1 MNRPHDR
8 VPGLPTSRGAPS
20 EDHEWLETDGLGAF
34 ASGTS
39 SGIRTRRY
47 HGILSVATAPPGGR
61 CLLVNGV
68 ESTLELASGSIA
80 LSSQRYR
87 PDVVHP
93 DGASRIERFACEPWP
108 TWTLRL
114 PDGRALVHEL
124 FLVHGEPTAVL
135 SWRIEG
141 GAAAAASGARLRVRP
156 LVSGRD
162 IHTLH
167 HENERLRFEA
177 FVEGEQVAWRPYA
190 ELPEL
195 RLRSNA
201 RYAHD
206 PCWYRQFEYREER
219 ARGYDSTED
228 LAAPGVFE
236 FDLERGEALLVL
248 SARADAK
255 PAESDVARFVARAR
269 KAESARRGALGSA
282 LARAADH
289 YIVARGAGRT
299 IIAGYPWFGDWG
311 RDTFIALRGLCI
323 ATGRLGDARDILL
336 GWSELVR
343 DGLLPNRFP
352 DQGTEPEY
360 NSIDAALW
368 YVIAIDAYLKARAKL
383 GSPPAT
389 AERARLE
396 AAVGA
401 ILDGLSRGTRY
412 GIHVDDDGLLAAGEP
427 GVQLTWMD
435 AKVGDDVITP
445 RCGKPVEVQAL
456 WINALCIGA
465 EFDARWREL
474 AERAAASFAPKFWNE
489 ERGCLHDVVDVDH
502 VRGRVDATLRP
513 NQILAVAG
521 LPHALLRGRRA
532 RAVVDAL
539 EKQFWT
545 PLGLRSLAPDDPRY
559 APIYAGDPSQ
569 RDRVYHQGTVW
580 PWLMGPF
587 VEAWLAVRANSAAA
601 RDEARAR
608 FLAPLHAHLGEA
620 GLGHVSEIAD
630 ARAPHTPRGCPFQA
644 WSVGELLR
652 LELEVLAA
660 PAATAP
666 ARVEHVTG
674 VR

>member
-1 MNRPHDR
+1 MKRTPQTSVNRTMTR
-8 VPGLPTSRGAPS
+8 ANLS
-20 EDHEWLETDGLGAF
+20 ETHEWLETDGLGAF

-39 SGIRTRRY
+39 LGIRTRRY
-47 HGILSVATAPPGGR
+47 HGILSAALAPPGGR
-61 CLLVNGV
+61 HLLVNGV
-68 ESTLELASGSIA
+68 ECTLDTDGGPVA
-80 LSSQRYR
+80 LSSQRYA
-87 PDVVHP
+87 PDVLHP
-93 DGASRIERFACEPWP
+93 DGATRIERFDCDPWP
-108 TWTLRL
+108 TWSLRL

-124 FLVHGEPTAVL
+124 FLVHGEPTVVL
-135 SWRIEG
+135 SWRLHGDARG
-141 GAAAAASGARLRVRP
+141 GRARLRVRP

-162 IHTLH
+162 LHSLH

-177 FVEGEQVAWRPYA
+177 FVEGEQVAWRLYA

-201 RYAHD
+201 LYAHD
-206 PCWYRQFEYREER
+206 PCWYRNFEYSEER

-248 SARADAK
+248 SASPSAHSSA
-255 PAESDVARFVARAR
+255 PNVVTFVARAR
-269 KAESARRGALGSA
+269 KAELARRAALGSA
-282 LARAADH
+282 LERAADH

-336 GWSELVR
+336 GWAELVR

-360 NSIDAALW
+360 NSIDASLW
-368 YVIAIDAYLKARAKL
+368 YVIAVDAYLKARAKL

-389 AERARLE
+389 AERERLE
-396 AAVGA
+396 SAVGS
-401 ILDGLSRGTRY
+401 ILDGLARGTRF
-412 GIHVDDDGLLAAGEP
+412 GIRVDDDGLLAAGEP

-445 RCGKPVEVQAL
+445 RCGKAVEVQAL

-489 ERGCLHDVVDVDH
+489 ERGFLHDVVDVDH
-502 VRGRVDATLRP
+502 VRGQVDASLRP

-532 RAVVDAL
+532 RSVVDAL
-539 EKQFWT
+539 EKQLWT

-580 PWLMGPF
+580 PWLIGPF

-652 LELEVLAA
+652 LELDVLAERA
-660 PAATAP
+660 PVP
-666 ARVEHVTG
+666 AERLAVA
-674 VR
+674 R